1 MDARLIERCLIVG
14 HLVVDPLERR
24 LEAAELQGCNLV
36 AGGDLDRIEL
46 VTPGRAGRHEGF
58 AQSGAKSGTT
68 SPRVS

>member
-14 HLVVDPLERR
+14 DLVVDAPERR
-24 LEAAELQGCNLV
+24 LEATELQGCNLV
-36 AGGDLDRIEL
+36 AGGDLDRVEL
-46 VTPGRAGRHEGF
+46 VTPGRAGRHRGS